1 MRKDWIKIGALLIL
15 AAGLAA
21 TYMHLITQETP
32 SRIQKVFSIKEEMEI
47 TAIQVHNQYGD
58 FSFGKEGEE
67 WRILSQEN
75 QRADQ
80 KRLQMMASIL
90 RDLQVTRVLTED
102 LPEYGLHSPSMEI
115 SFNTGNGK
123 AYHLAVGNETVSRAQ
138 VYASAG
144 EDWIYL
150 LDLGYLSPFDV
161 SEIAYRDKEIFTI
174 DRDHIQDIAY
184 QREGDPLLELK
195 KIEGQWQMI
204 APYQAGAREI
214 EIQEFLVQLR
224 ELKAVDQID
233 ESVSL
238 KELGMLPP
246 EETLTLTDA
255 SGKKQILE
263 FGANTGPYRTMR
275 RSLEGDLYTIY
286 EMDLDLSKMTPDQL
300 LFESPFKTSIDL
312 VEKMEISFED
322 QSYRFSVNTDSDEYI
337 ENGELIS
344 RGDMVSIFMKYITIL
359 ADGYEPFVPKG
370 EPVGRLAT
378 TYTDGHVVEVL
389 LYPRE
394 AGGYGMSIEGDT
406 RFYLEAERVE
416 KLLLWAKKPL
426 D

>member
-15 AAGLAA
+15 AASLAA

-32 SRIQKVFSIKEEMEI
+32 GRIQKVFSIKEEIGITEI
-47 TAIQVHNQYGD
+47 RVHNQYGN
-58 FSFGKEGEE
+58 FSFHKENEE
-67 WRILSQEN
+67 WRISGQEN
-75 QRADQ
+75 RRADQ
-80 KRLQMMASIL
+80 NRLQMMESIL
-90 RDLQVTRVLTED
+90 RDLQVTRVLTEE
-102 LPEYGLHSPSMEI
+102 LPEYGLQSPAIEI
-115 SFNTGNGK
+115 EFSTGNGK
-123 AYHLAVGNETVSRAQ
+123 AYHLTVGNQTVSRAQ

-144 EDWIYL
+144 DQWIFL
-150 LDLGYLSPFDV
+150 LDLGYLSPFDA
-161 SEIAYRDKEIFTI
+161 SAIAYRDKEIFTI
-174 DRDHIQDIAY
+174 DRNHIQGIAY
-184 QREGDPLLELK
+184 QREGEPIIDLR
-195 KIEGQWQMI
+195 KIDGQWQMV

-224 ELKAVDQID
+224 DLKAVDQID

-246 EETLTLTDA
+246 EETLILTDA
-255 SGKKQILE
+255 SGKEQILE
-263 FGANTGPYRTMR
+263 FGANAEPYRTMR

-286 EMDLDLSKMTPDQL
+286 EMDLNLSKMTPDQL

-312 VEKMEISFED
+312 VKKMEISFED
-322 QSYRFSVNTDSDEYI
+322 QNYVFTVNTDSDEYI
-337 ENGELIS
+337 KNGELIS

-359 ADGYEPFVPKG
+359 ADGYEPFVPNG
-370 EPVGRLAT
+370 EPAGRLAT

-394 AGGYGMSIEGDT
+394 AGGYGMSMDGDT

-426 D
+426 E